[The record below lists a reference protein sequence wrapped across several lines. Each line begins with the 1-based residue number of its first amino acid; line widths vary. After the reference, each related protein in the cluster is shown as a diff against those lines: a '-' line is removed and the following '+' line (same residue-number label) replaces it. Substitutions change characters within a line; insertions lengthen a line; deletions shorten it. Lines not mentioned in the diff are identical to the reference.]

1 VAVVKRATHLLDGTK
16 VAVKCCYSDDEEV
29 HTFARREYELLSS
42 LCHASII
49 HVDSFHAN
57 GHQSLMVVELM
68 EGLSVKS
75 HVEKHGP
82 FGEASAVHLWGQL
95 LQAVDYLHM
104 KRIVHR
110 DVKPDNMLL
119 DAEANTLKLIDFN
132 SATRIG
138 CNLVDGPMLSHRGT
152 ELFRSP
158 EQLMG
163 LVWNERVDIWACGL
177 CLYFAVQGGLPFAR
191 AGMNTKEMFAAGSVP
206 DVCWVGL
213 SLDIQHL
220 LRQSLAIDMQDR
232 PPAMEMLN
240 HPAFIH
246 KLNLA
251 FDEELMGLVSRQ
263 ASSGPLSR
271 QVSKATMGPLSRQVS
286 KAMMGPLSRQTSKEP
301 ISRQATTRPLSR
313 QVSKEPMGDMT
324 QQATIGPLS
333 RQESK
338 EAISC
343 QESKESEHGDDK
355 IFTEAQTTREVSG
368 HHPWFDAYGG
378 CFAGPS
384 SNFSNFIK
392 QVSPDSGSPGF
403 ASQVSTHAESFSTH
417 LDADYDCLSGR
428 VLKCSDDESAD
439 WIYAG
444 DDCFD
449 RQLSNFTNPET
460 TSPSSPLLPR
470 RPGHLSPRTRSAQR
484 LQQKKLTRAMRK
496 QEHAKM
502 KPQDDAEVQ
511 QENVSALW
519 CTANLTSELAAC

>member
-1 VAVVKRATHLLDGTK
+1 MSLPGLALDLKQVSKPKPSAPTSFTSEYHLGTVLGSGTVAVVKRATHLLDGTK

-82 FGEASAVHLWGQL
+82 FGEASAVHLWEQL

-110 DVKPDNMLL
+110 DVKPDNILL

-240 HPAFIH
+240 HPAFAH
-246 KLNLA
+246 DPA

-263 ASSGPLSR
+263 VSMGPLSR
-271 QVSKATMGPLSRQVS
+271 QVSKATMGPLSRQV
-286 KAMMGPLSRQTSKEP
+286 TKEA

-313 QVSKEPMGDMT
+313 QMSK
-324 QQATIGPLS
+324 
-333 RQESK
+333 
-338 EAISC
+338 
-343 QESKESEHGDDK
+343 ESKESKHGDDK
-355 IFTEAQTTREVSG
+355 IFTEAQTAREVSG

-378 CFAGPS
+378 CFA
-384 SNFSNFIK
+384 
-392 QVSPDSGSPGF
+392 
-403 ASQVSTHAESFSTH
+403 SQVSTQDESFSTH
-417 LDADYDCLSGR
+417 LDADSDCLSGR
-428 VLKCSDDESAD
+428 VLKSSDDESPD

-449 RQLSNFTNPET
+449 RQLSTFTNPET

-502 KPQDDAEVQ
+502 KPQDDAKVQ
-511 QENVSALW
+511 QENASALVHGK
-519 CTANLTSELAAC
+519 SDK